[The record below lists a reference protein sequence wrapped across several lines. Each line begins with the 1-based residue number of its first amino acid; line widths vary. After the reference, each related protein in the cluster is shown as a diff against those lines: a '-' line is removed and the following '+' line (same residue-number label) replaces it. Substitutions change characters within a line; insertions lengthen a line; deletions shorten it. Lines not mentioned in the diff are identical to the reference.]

1 MKRLSKRAAA
11 LVKISKLAD
20 LSLDTAITNAADQI
34 IRHGIGLYSDE
45 ASIVGF
51 LEKSDAALKA
61 WPDILAGSAQLWKIK
76 WNNGKF
82 QREQYPTSLKNLI
95 FGLATIHIGGCI
107 KQACFPARKDK
118 ALLSSMM
125 VKTLTLL
132 VIQIAPPTEG
142 GVVAVVDYMV
152 KLRDL
157 IGVYNILSPSQPA
170 GEFVRIL
177 DFYCNSESSTVDN
190 GIYSLVMILCTF
202 ISAATGQQRF
212 EGDLE
217 RIHAQIFDL
226 IYDFDVPSSECSS
239 TGVHSLLS
247 RLIIA
252 STRNHHSENVVQQRL
267 ITRYQETGSRN
278 ANKKILRPLV
288 DNWQQTWDGVRAFHT
303 AAPYLLAG
311 VFAFHTAAPYLL
323 AGVFGQWN
331 HSSRGVRNGVFG
343 NIETLLPIPP
353 RGAQH
358 IRSLMVAYPSE
369 PFPLASWTPVD
380 EHSEDGTSKS

>member
-1 MKRLSKRAAA
+1 MKTRSKRAAES
-11 LVKISKLAD
+11 VKITKLAD
-20 LSLDTAITNAADQI
+20 LSLDTAITDAANQI
-34 IRHGIGLYSDE
+34 IRDGIGLYSDE

-51 LEKSDAALKA
+51 LEKSDAPLKA

-82 QREQYPTSLKNLI
+82 QCEQYPTSLKNLI
-95 FGLATIHIGGCI
+95 FGLATIHVGGCI

-125 VKTLTLL
+125 VKALTHL
-132 VIQIAPPTEG
+132 IIRIAPATEG
-142 GVVAVVDYMV
+142 GMVAVVDYMV

-157 IGVYNILSPSQPA
+157 IGGLVKVLSPSQPA

-177 DFYCNSESSTVDN
+177 DFYYNSESSTVDN
-190 GIYSLVMILCTF
+190 GIYSLAMKLCTC
-202 ISAATGQQRF
+202 ISAPTGQQRF
-212 EGDLE
+212 QGDLE
-217 RIHAQIFDL
+217 RIHAQIFNL
-226 IYDFDVPSSECSS
+226 IYDFDVPA
-239 TGVHSLLS
+239 HSLLL

-252 STRNHHSENVVQQRL
+252 STRNHHSENFIQQRL

-311 VFAFHTAAPYLL
+311 VF
-323 AGVFGQWN
+323 GQWN
-331 HSSRGVRNGVFG
+331 HSSPGVRNGVFG
-343 NIETLLPIPP
+343 DIEMLFPIPP

-369 PFPLASWTPVD
+369 PFPLAAWTPV
-380 EHSEDGTSKS
+380 EDF

>member
-1 MKRLSKRAAA
+1 MKTLSKRAAES
-11 LVKISKLAD
+11 VKMSKLAD
-20 LSLDTAITNAADQI
+20 LSLDTAITDAADQI
-34 IRHGIGLYSDE
+34 IRDGIGLYSDE

-95 FGLATIHIGGCI
+95 FGLATIHVGGCI

-125 VKTLTLL
+125 VKALTHL
-132 VIQIAPPTEG
+132 IIRIAPATEG

-157 IGVYNILSPSQPA
+157 IGGLVKVLSPSQPA

-177 DFYCNSESSTVDN
+177 DFYYNSESSTVDN

-239 TGVHSLLS
+239 TRAHSLLS

-311 VFAFHTAAPYLL
+311 VF
-323 AGVFGQWN
+323 GQWN
-331 HSSRGVRNGVFG
+331 HSSPGVRNGVFG
-343 NIETLLPIPP
+343 DIETLFPIPP

-369 PFPLASWTPVD
+369 PFPLASWPPV
-380 EHSEDGTSKS
+380 EDF